1 MNTEQLKELGLSE
14 EQVKQVF
21 KLHGDDLNATKQ
33 QLATAE
39 QERDSYK
46 SQVDDVTN
54 QLTEVQKS
62 AQKGSDLEGQL
73 TDLQQ
78 QLADAK
84 TNSEQQLEATKLDY
98 EVSMALGDAGVKGD
112 TAVKAVKALLDRDN
126 IKLSDGK
133 VTGLKEQLDT
143 LKTDDSVKALFG
155 EVTTDPQPPKPNISV
170 GGNPNPN
177 GKPSTGGESIADKIA
192 ANMAKGK

>member
-1 MNTEQLKELGLSE
+1 MNTEQLKQLGLDD

-39 QERDSYK
+39 QERDNLK
-46 SQVDDVTN
+46 SQVEDVTT
-54 QLTEVQKS
+54 QLTE
-62 AQKGSDLEGQL
+62 AQKNAEKGSELETQLSDLQ
-73 TDLQQ
+73 T

-84 TNSEQQLEATKLDY
+84 TNAEQQLESTKLDY
-98 EVSMALGDAGVKGD
+98 EVSMALSNAGVKGD
-112 TAVKAVKALLDRDN
+112 TAVKAVKALLDNDT

-133 VTGLKEQLDT
+133 VQGLDEQLDN

-155 EVTTDPQPPKPNISV
+155 ETLSDPQPPKPNISV

-192 ANMAKGK
+192 ANMAKG

>member
-1 MNTEQLKELGLSE
+1 MNTEQLKQLGLDD

-39 QERDSYK
+39 QERDNLK
-46 SQVDDVTN
+46 SQVEDVTT
-54 QLTEVQKS
+54 QLTE
-62 AQKGSDLEGQL
+62 AQKNAEKGSELETQLSDLQ
-73 TDLQQ
+73 T

-84 TNSEQQLEATKLDY
+84 TNAEQQLESTKLDY
-98 EVSMALGDAGVKGD
+98 EVSMALSNAGVKGD
-112 TAVKAVKALLDRDN
+112 TAVKAVKALLDNDT

-133 VTGLKEQLDT
+133 VQGLDEQLNN

-155 EVTTDPQPPKPNISV
+155 ETSSDPQPPKPNISV

-177 GKPSTGGESIADKIA
+177 GKPSAGGESIADKIA
-192 ANMAKGK
+192 ANMAKG

>member
-1 MNTEQLKELGLSE
+1 MKTEQLKELGLTE
-14 EQVKQVF
+14 EQVGKVF

-54 QLTEVQKS
+54 QLTE
-62 AQKGSDLEGQL
+62 AQKHADEGSDLKTQL
-73 TDLQQ
+73 SDLQT

-98 EVSMALGDAGVKGD
+98 EIVMALGNAGVRGD
-112 TAVKAVKALLDRDN
+112 TAVKAVKSLLDKDT
-126 IKLSDGK
+126 IKLSNGK
-133 VTGLKEQLDT
+133 VTGLNEQLDG
-143 LKTDDSVKALFG
+143 LKSDDSVKSLFG
-155 EVTTDPQPPKPNISV
+155 DVVGEQQPPKPNISA

-177 GKPSTGGESIADKIA
+177 GKPNIGGDSIADKIA
-192 ANMAKGK
+192 ANMAKGN